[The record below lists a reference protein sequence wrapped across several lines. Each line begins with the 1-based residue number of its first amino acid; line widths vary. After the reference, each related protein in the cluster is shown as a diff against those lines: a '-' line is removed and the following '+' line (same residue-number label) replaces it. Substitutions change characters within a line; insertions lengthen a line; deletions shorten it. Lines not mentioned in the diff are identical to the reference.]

1 MKNRT
6 QIILRAVFWRRC
18 GDLNSCAGLK
28 PTYRI
33 SSASGISELSG
44 IWWKMREPA
53 GRGKT
58 QCFGRFWEGGEAKKQ
73 RFSGREVIT
82 AAAKF

>member
-1 MKNRT
+1 MRVQLYNVVLFLAEMKRFEL
-6 QIILRAVFWRRC
+6 LRRFE
-18 GDLNSCAGLK
+18 